1 MAVSGYQR
9 YLPSLRNSL
18 WRVALHHEVL
28 PGIQLRAR
36 RSATA
41 RLSTRLGDH
50 GEFDK
55 GIYKAEHGVDGS
67 VGY

>member
-1 MAVSGYQR
+1 MVISGYQR
-9 YLPSLRNSL
+9 YLLGLRNSL

-28 PGIQLRAR
+28 PGIQLGAR

-41 RLSTRLGDH
+41 RLSPRLGDD

-55 GIYKAEHGVDGS
+55 GIYKADHAVGDS

>member
-9 YLPSLRNSL
+9 YLLSSRNSL
-18 WRVALHHEVL
+18 WRAALHHEVL

-36 RSATA
+36 RSAAA
-41 RLSTRLGDH
+41 RLSPRLGDA
-50 GEFDK
+50 EFDK
-55 GIYKAEHGVDGS
+55 GIYKARHGVGDS